1 MLVHLID
8 TTPVASAVTGRVAG
22 PGAGR
27 RRVLPEQETSI
38 VNALSTGT
46 NVQPLRKA
54 SSAALDDQIGHLLR
68 CAHKRASAIFASI
81 LSNHQLTP
89 PQYFAMVR
97 LSEVGRLSQN
107 HLGRLTA
114 MHPATIQGVI
124 QRLCERGFI
133 TRTPDRNNRR
143 RIILQLTPSGSAA
156 VEALQSQM
164 IETDDAILAP
174 LSAGE
179 RELFLG
185 FLKRLA

>member
-1 MLVHLID
+1 M
-8 TTPVASAVTGRVAG
+8 
-22 PGAGR
+22 
-27 RRVLPEQETSI
+27 
-38 VNALSTGT
+38 NALTTRTTVS
-46 NVQPLRKA
+46 PLRKT
-54 SSAALDDQIGHLLR
+54 SSVALDDQTGHLLR

-81 LSNHQLTP
+81 LSDHQLTP

-107 HLGRLTA
+107 HLGRMTA

-143 RIILQLTPSGSAA
+143 RIVLQLTAAGSGA
-156 VEALQSQM
+156 VEALQVRM
-164 IETDDAILAP
+164 VETNDAILAP
-174 LSAGE
+174 LNAGE

>member
-1 MLVHLID
+1 M
-8 TTPVASAVTGRVAG
+8 
-22 PGAGR
+22 
-27 RRVLPEQETSI
+27 
-38 VNALSTGT
+38 NALSTRT
-46 NVQPLRKA
+46 TVSPLRKT
-54 SSAALDDQIGHLLR
+54 SSTALDDQTGHLLR

-81 LSNHQLTP
+81 LSDHQLTP

-107 HLGRLTA
+107 HLGRMTA

-124 QRLCERGFI
+124 QRLCERGLI

-143 RIILQLTPSGSAA
+143 RIVLQLTIAGSKA
-156 VEALQSQM
+156 VEALQARM
-164 IETDDAILAP
+164 VETDDAILAP

>member
-1 MLVHLID
+1 M
-8 TTPVASAVTGRVAG
+8 
-22 PGAGR
+22 
-27 RRVLPEQETSI
+27 
-38 VNALSTGT
+38 NALGT
-46 NVQPLRKA
+46 RTTVSPLRKT
-54 SSAALDDQIGHLLR
+54 SSVALDDQTGHLLR

-81 LSNHQLTP
+81 VSDHQLTP

-107 HLGRLTA
+107 HLGRMTA

-124 QRLCERGFI
+124 QRLCERGLI

-143 RIILQLTPSGSAA
+143 RIVLQLTAAGSE
-156 VEALQSQM
+156 V
-164 IETDDAILAP
+164 IETLQVRMVETNDAILAP
-174 LSAGE
+174 LNAGE

>member
-1 MLVHLID
+1 MNAFSTR
-8 TTPVASAVTGRVAG
+8 TTVS
-22 PGAGR
+22 
-27 RRVLPEQETSI
+27 
-38 VNALSTGT
+38 
-46 NVQPLRKA
+46 PLRETD
-54 SSAALDDQIGHLLR
+54 SMALDDQTGHLLR
-68 CAHKRASAIFASI
+68 CAHKRASAIFAAI
-81 LSNHQLTP
+81 LSDHQLTP

-107 HLGRLTA
+107 HLGRMTA

-143 RIILQLTPSGSAA
+143 RIVLQLTAAGSGA
-156 VEALQSQM
+156 VEALQIRM
-164 IETDDAILAP
+164 VETNDAILAP
-174 LSAGE
+174 LNAGE

>member
-1 MLVHLID
+1 M
-8 TTPVASAVTGRVAG
+8 
-22 PGAGR
+22 
-27 RRVLPEQETSI
+27 
-38 VNALSTGT
+38 NALTTRTTVS
-46 NVQPLRKA
+46 PLRKT
-54 SSAALDDQIGHLLR
+54 SSVALDDQTGHLLR

-81 LSNHQLTP
+81 LSDHQLTP

-107 HLGRLTA
+107 HLGRMTA

-143 RIILQLTPSGSAA
+143 RIVLQLTAAGSGA
-156 VEALQSQM
+156 VEALQVRM
-164 IETDDAILAP
+164 VETNDAILAP
-174 LSAGE
+174 LNAGE

-185 FLKRLA
+185 FLRRLA

>member
-1 MLVHLID
+1 
-8 TTPVASAVTGRVAG
+8 
-22 PGAGR
+22 
-27 RRVLPEQETSI
+27 
-38 VNALSTGT
+38 VNALTTRTTVS
-46 NVQPLRKA
+46 PLRKT
-54 SSAALDDQIGHLLR
+54 SSVALDDQTGHLLR

-81 LSNHQLTP
+81 LSDHQLTP

-107 HLGRLTA
+107 HLGRMTA

-143 RIILQLTPSGSAA
+143 RIVLQLTAAGSGA
-156 VEALQSQM
+156 VEALQVRM
-164 IETDDAILAP
+164 VETNDAILAP
-174 LSAGE
+174 LNAGE